1 MSPLVIKHF
10 PIDAKFIVFELIYI
24 YIYIYLKCT
33 CLK

>member
-24 YIYIYLKCT
+24 YIYLKCT